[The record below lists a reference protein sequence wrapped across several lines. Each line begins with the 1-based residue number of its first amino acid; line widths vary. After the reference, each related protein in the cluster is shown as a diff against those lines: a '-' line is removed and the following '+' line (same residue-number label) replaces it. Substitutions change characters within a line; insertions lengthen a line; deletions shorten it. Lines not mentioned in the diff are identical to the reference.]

1 MNIYLLRHGETDENI
16 NRFYYGKLDVSL
28 NENGKLQVYKAKEFL
43 SSITFDR
50 IYSSDRKRA
59 IETANM
65 AAEGSHIIRD
75 SRINEMDFGNFE
87 GKDYKQIQKLFP
99 KEYEMWNN
107 DWKNFAP
114 PGGESYADFYN
125 RIKAFMEDLLKL
137 SDDNILIVTHGGV
150 IRTIY
155 CYVLNGNMDYFWKF
169 SSKNADISVIKYEYN
184 NIFIDSITHMK

>member
-1 MNIYLLRHGETDENI
+1 MNIYLLRHGETDENT
-16 NRFYYGKLDVSL
+16 NKFYYGKLDVSL
-28 NENGKLQVYKAKEFL
+28 NENGRLQSQKAKKFL
-43 SSITFDR
+43 DSVAFNR

-59 IETANM
+59 IETANI
-65 AAEGSHIIRD
+65 AAEGRHIIRD

-99 KEYEMWNN
+99 REYEMWND

-114 PGGESYADFYN
+114 PGGESYTDFYN

-137 SDDNILIVTHGGV
+137 NDDNILIVTHSGV

-155 CYVLNGNMDYFWKF
+155 CYVLNGNMDCFWKF